1 MGSGWNPE
9 PFSGPVGIL
18 ERIRED
24 QENSSRELVRTK
36 WSKRSDTSVAVLA
49 ANQGVMDVLPKCGSA
64 SLSPSFHEYLF
75 RAPRCL
81 VICSLLSRILFHFII
96 QIAL

>member
-1 MGSGWNPE
+1 MNSQWEEVIEGRSLWSQMGSGWNPE

-18 ERIRED
+18 ERTRED

-49 ANQGVMDVLPKCGSA
+49 ADQGVMDG
-64 SLSPSFHEYLF
+64 LSFSF
-75 RAPRCL
+75 
-81 VICSLLSRILFHFII
+81 LS
-96 QIAL
+96 